1 MLARLLSR
9 IAVSKPKAAEGGTV
23 PAMPAAGAPASAPAS
38 ALHAE
43 ACPADTPPA
52 AEPRADAARSDALPV
67 DPPPT
72 DTRPARVPAE
82 RIAVLNWIRWDALP
96 PFEELLLYA
105 HPRRAQAAELLA
117 QSLDTERARA
127 LVHGLLEELGGQP
140 VDRLLM
146 AEVLLR
152 GGREQ
157 PRAIVEL
164 LHEAEGYAPP
174 LRARAAVINGQLAFE
189 DGEFAAARRWAD
201 FALMDRPD
209 AWAAQVL
216 HGLVLEA
223 EGRWE
228 ESLAQYRKLIATR
241 PATPGLRNCVA
252 TMLLRQG
259 RIADSLAQLVEIDHM
274 ALQPQAAT
282 QAGLWDGR
290 LAEGDFLL
298 ITSGVAGVGIGDVIQ
313 HLRYLPGLR
322 ARHPDARLV
331 LRTHPELLNLVR
343 GMGVVD
349 EVSPDA
355 AAEDERFC
363 AQTTLAQVA
372 LFHHFEREPAL
383 LPAPF
388 LHCPPERVAAMRT
401 QLDERLGHAPGLRIG
416 LRWRGRPGGIDI
428 LRSVPAAQLAPL
440 FDLPG
445 VAWISMLEHG
455 NPELAVIK
463 GSGLPVL
470 DMSEALRDLTDTAA
484 LLCNLDLLITV
495 DTSVAHLAGAL
506 GVPAWVMSRPDA
518 DGRWG
523 LGERT
528 TLYPSVR
535 LFRHPGRRDWDAV
548 IAQVRQRLEAC
559 LRLRG
564 AGDARPFASLLLEAK
579 LD

>member
-1 MLARLLSR
+1 VLARLLSR
-9 IAVSKPKAAEGGTV
+9 IAVSKPKAADAGTAPAMLPAGTPAV
-23 PAMPAAGAPASAPAS
+23 PATLAA
-38 ALHAE
+38 HTE
-43 ACPADTPPA
+43 ARPADAT
-52 AEPRADAARSDALPV
+52 PV
-67 DPPPT
+67 DV
-72 DTRPARVPAE
+72 RPERVPPE
-82 RIAVLNWIRWDALP
+82 RIAVLNWIRWDVLP
-96 PFEELLLYA
+96 PFDEALLYA

-117 QSLDTERARA
+117 QSLGIERAEA
-127 LVHGLLEELGGQP
+127 LVRGLLEELGGQP

-146 AEVLLR
+146 VEILLR
-152 GGREQ
+152 GVREQ

-164 LHEAEGYAPP
+164 LRDAREYAPP

-189 DGEFAAARRWAD
+189 EGEFALARRWAD
-201 FALMDRPD
+201 FALADVPD

-228 ESLAQYRKLIATR
+228 ESLSQYRKLIATR

-259 RIADSLAQLVEIDHM
+259 RIADSLAQLVEVDHM
-274 ALQPQAAT
+274 ALQPHAAT

-298 ITSGVAGVGIGDVIQ
+298 ITSGAAGAGIGDVIQ

-331 LRTHPELLNLVR
+331 LRTHPELLGLVR
-343 GMGVVD
+343 RMGMVD
-349 EVSPDA
+349 EVNSDA
-355 AAEDERFC
+355 KAEDERFC

-372 LFHHFEREPAL
+372 LFHHLESEPAP

-388 LHCPPERVAAMRT
+388 LDCAPERVAVMGA
-401 QLDERLGHAPGLRIG
+401 QVQARLGDAQASALRVG

-428 LRSVPAAQLAPL
+428 LRSVPPAQLAPL

-455 NPELAVIK
+455 NPELAVLK
-463 GSGLPVL
+463 AGGLPVL

-506 GVPAWVMSRPDA
+506 GVPTWVLSRPDA

-523 LGERT
+523 MDART
-528 TLYPSVR
+528 ALYRSVR

-548 IAQVRQRLEAC
+548 VVQVRQRLAAC
-559 LRLRG
+559 LRMRA
-564 AGDARPFASLLLEAK
+564 AGDTRAFASLLLEAR